1 MKPKIFITAWA
12 EAPSAGLVTAQNQN
26 QKQEQD
32 QNQNQDNKQVNTFIY
47 RSYCMLNDRYQYI
60 VKN

>member
-12 EAPSAGLVTAQNQN
+12 EAPSAGLVTAQNQTQN
-26 QKQEQD
+26 QD
-32 QNQNQDNKQVNTFIY
+32 QNQDKQVTNTFVY
-47 RSYCMLNDRYQYI
+47 RSYCMLSDRYQYI